1 MLRFFL
7 WMGRL
12 SGRAQWAVIL
22 GGYLG
27 YRGLRALADA
37 RPEYA
42 PFIWP
47 VLAAYIVFALLTWL
61 ADPLFNLTLRL
72 NRFGRLALSPDQLAA
87 SNWVGLS
94 LLAGLATLVAWL
106 VTGRFE
112 MLLGALAFGLLALP
126 VAGTYKCHKGWPRNV
141 MAGYATVLAA
151 LAVAAVA
158 LFGLGAGP
166 PGRAASLL
174 GLGCL
179 VVYFPA
185 AWVSQW
191 VAVGLM
197 QVVPRR

>member
-1 MLRFFL
+1 
-7 WMGRL
+7 
-12 SGRAQWAVIL
+12 
-22 GGYLG
+22 
-27 YRGLRALADA
+27 
-37 RPEYA
+37 
-42 PFIWP
+42 
-47 VLAAYIVFALLTWL
+47 
-61 ADPLFNLTLRL
+61 
-72 NRFGRLALSPDQLAA
+72 
-87 SNWVGLS
+87 
-94 LLAGLATLVAWL
+94 
-106 VTGRFE
+106 
-112 MLLGALAFGLLALP
+112 ALP